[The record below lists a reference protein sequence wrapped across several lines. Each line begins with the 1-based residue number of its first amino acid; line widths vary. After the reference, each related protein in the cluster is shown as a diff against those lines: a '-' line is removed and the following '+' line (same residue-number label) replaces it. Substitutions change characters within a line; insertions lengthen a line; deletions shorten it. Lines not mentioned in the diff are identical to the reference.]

1 MTDSTEQPPIDER
14 ERRRRLRKQGWT
26 LCLEGLGMA
35 ALVGIIT
42 LGFDW
47 FTGSNKVAYGG
58 LAFAIFLF
66 IAGLVNLWRGW
77 GRGT

>member
-1 MTDSTEQPPIDER
+1 
-14 ERRRRLRKQGWT
+14 
-26 LCLEGLGMA
+26 MA